1 MVSLVAAWCI
11 IEFSLPEILLRYFM
25 CVGEFGIARG
35 AGAHL
40 AVKPRAM
47 CNRLSAL
54 SLQVLT
60 AAQQP
65 TTTRTP
71 ASERAQSRA
80 SVRARGSAQHAFSIL
95 IRAVTSTFRALR
107 GTAINGDP
115 GSKLADYI
123 PITESQAAS
132 VLGVGADATQ
142 MHDFDHT
149 VLFADID
156 VGKVLGVGW
165 R

>member
-1 MVSLVAAWCI
+1 MQNGRPSEEESIALRSEVQVDVNMIASDYHAVVSIDHCRHGVEPSRRRNERRVAAVSL
-11 IEFSLPEILLRYFM
+11 
-25 CVGEFGIARG
+25 G
-35 AGAHL
+35 
-40 AVKPRAM
+40 
-47 CNRLSAL
+47 
-54 SLQVLT
+54 
-60 AAQQP
+60 
-65 TTTRTP
+65 
-71 ASERAQSRA
+71 
-80 SVRARGSAQHAFSIL
+80 SVRTRGSAQHAFSIF
-95 IRAVTSTFRALR
+95 IRAVTSTFRALG